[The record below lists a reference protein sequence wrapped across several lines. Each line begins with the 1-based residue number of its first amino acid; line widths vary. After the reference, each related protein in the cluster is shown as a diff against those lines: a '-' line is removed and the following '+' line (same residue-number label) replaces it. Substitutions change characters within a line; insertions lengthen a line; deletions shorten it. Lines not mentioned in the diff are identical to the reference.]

1 MSVLGPNVQSL
12 SEQIPGI
19 LLIPAGS
26 LKDSVGLNIG
36 LNMSLT
42 SNANSRTRVEAKHP
56 WRRISVL
63 RTLANGLEH
72 SERVGDGILRSLG
85 SKGHGN
91 VTGRSVSEKLHPNLP
106 KDRGDTG
113 THASGQ
119 LI

>member
-26 LKDSVGLNIG
+26 LKDAVGLNIG
-36 LNMSLT
+36 LNMFLT
-42 SNANSRTRVEAKHP
+42 SKANSRTQETKHP

-85 SKGHGN
+85 PKGHGN
-91 VTGRSVSEKLHPNLP
+91 HHMSL
-106 KDRGDTG
+106 
-113 THASGQ
+113 
-119 LI
+119 